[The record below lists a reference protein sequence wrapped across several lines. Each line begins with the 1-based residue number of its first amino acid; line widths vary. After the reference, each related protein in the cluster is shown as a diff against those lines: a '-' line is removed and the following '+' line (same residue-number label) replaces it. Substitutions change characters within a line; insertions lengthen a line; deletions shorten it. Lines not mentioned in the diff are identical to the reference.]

1 MRNILFIT
9 SSLMGERSKS
19 SQVAAELV
27 TTLRRAGVTGS
38 VKERALTPE
47 NMPHLSLETLGA
59 LGVPADQRSAVQQSK
74 VTFADSLIEE
84 LEGADVVVLAAP
96 MYNFTIPT
104 TLKAWLDHV
113 ARAGRTFRYNE
124 KGQPIGLLKNKK
136 VYAVVS
142 RGGYYGGDDPVGAGE
157 FQETY
162 LRHMLRFIGLE
173 DVTFIHIE
181 GQAVGLEAA
190 EKGVALA
197 RSEIKETVLAVA
209 A

>member
-1 MRNILFIT
+1 MRNILVIT

-19 SQVAAELV
+19 SQVATELV
-27 TTLRRAGVTGS
+27 TTLRRVGVTGS

-59 LGVPADQRSAVQQSK
+59 LGAAADQRSVVQQSK
-74 VTFADSLIEE
+74 VDFADSLIEE
-84 LEGADVVVLAAP
+84 VENADVVVLAAP

-136 VYAVVS
+136 VYAVIS
-142 RGGYYGGDDPVGAGE
+142 RGGYYGSDDPIGVGD
-157 FQETY
+157 FQESY

-181 GQAVGLEAA
+181 GQAVGDEAA
-190 EKGVALA
+190 AKGVALA
-197 RSEIKETVLAVA
+197 RGEVQEAVVA
-209 A
+209 AAA

>member
-1 MRNILFIT
+1 
-9 SSLMGERSKS
+9 MGECSKS
-19 SQVAAELV
+19 TQVASELV
-27 TTLRRAGVTGS
+27 ATLLRVGVTGA

-59 LGVPADQRSAVQQSK
+59 LGAAADQRNAAQQTK
-74 VTFADSLIEE
+74 VAFADSLIEE
-84 LEGADVVVLAAP
+84 VEEADVIAVAAP

-142 RGGYYGGDDPVGAGE
+142 RGGYYGSDDPVGAGE

-162 LRHMLRFIGLE
+162 LRHILRFIGLE

-181 GQAVGLEAA
+181 GQAVGAEAA

-197 RSEIKETVLAVA
+197 RSEVQEALVA
-209 A
+209 AAA

>member
-1 MRNILFIT
+1 MRNILVIT
-9 SSLMGERSKS
+9 SSLKGERSKS

-27 TTLRRAGVTGS
+27 TTLRRVGVTGS
-38 VKERALTPE
+38 VKVRALTPE

-59 LGVPADQRSAVQQSK
+59 LGAALDQRSVIQQNK
-74 VTFADSLIEE
+74 VAFADSLIEE
-84 LEGADVVVLAAP
+84 LEEANVVVLAAP

-142 RGGYYGGDDPVGAGE
+142 RGGYYGSDDAISVGD

-162 LRHMLRFIGLE
+162 LRHILQFIGLK

-181 GQAVGLEAA
+181 GQAIGDEAA
-190 EKGVALA
+190 AKGVALA
-197 RSEIKETVLAVA
+197 RSEVQEAAIAVA